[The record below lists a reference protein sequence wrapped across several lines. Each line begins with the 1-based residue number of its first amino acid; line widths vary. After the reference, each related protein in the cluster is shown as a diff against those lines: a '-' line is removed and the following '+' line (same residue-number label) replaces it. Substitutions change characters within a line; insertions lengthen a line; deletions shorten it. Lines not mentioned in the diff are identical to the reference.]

1 MLEVFKRFY
10 GILLKEEVN
19 SAWWSQERIQ
29 EEVPFDLRS
38 LRKTSME
45 KGRRKILG
53 EGCMYVISRKHN
65 DPW

>member
-19 SAWWSQERIQ
+19 SACWSQERIQ

-45 KGRRKILG
+45 KGRRKVLG
-53 EGCMYVISRKHN
+53 EGWMYVISRKHN